1 MRTSPK
7 DLNEN
12 QRGWLRH
19 IKASRRS
26 SQSISEYAR
35 DHDLEPQHLYT
46 WATRFR
52 RLGILDPKEQ
62 AEAPGPKMKAGRCRL
77 SRPPKREEET
87 VRFSP
92 VELVSSPARPA
103 GIRIRIRFRN
113 GITLDSDGSMSP
125 DKTLLAILASLP

>member
-7 DLNEN
+7 DLSEN

-26 SQSISEYAR
+26 GQSISEYAR

-46 WATRFR
+46 WTTRFR
-52 RLGILDPKEQ
+52 RLGILDAKEQ
-62 AEAPGPKMKAGRCRL
+62 AENPAPKMKAGRRRA
-77 SRPPKREEET
+77 SQPPERVEDT

-103 GIRIRIRFRN
+103 GMRIRFRN
-113 GITLDSDGSMSP
+113 GITLDVDGSISP
-125 DKTLLAILASLP
+125 DEATLSFLASLP